1 MTQWGFTPLALPAEE
16 PAEREKVDR
25 AAECCREILHH
36 VNQAVR
42 DMEDLLVSPGMA
54 RVILS
59 PCSEI
64 RHCLCSL
71 GVSVQRS
78 FIP

>member
-1 MTQWGFTPLALPAEE
+1 MTRWGFTPLALPAEE
-16 PAEREKVDR
+16 PGEREKVER
-25 AAECCREILHH
+25 AADCCREILHH

-54 RVILS
+54 RDILS
-59 PCSEI
+59 ACSEV
-64 RHCLCSL
+64 RHSLCSL
-71 GVSVQRS
+71 GVSVQGS